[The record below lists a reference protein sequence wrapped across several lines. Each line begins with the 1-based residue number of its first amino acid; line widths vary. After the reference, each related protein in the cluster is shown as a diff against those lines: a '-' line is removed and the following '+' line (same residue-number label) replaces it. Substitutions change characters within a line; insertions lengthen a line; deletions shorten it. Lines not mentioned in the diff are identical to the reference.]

1 MATTSNMGLPIDV
14 VSTTPG
20 PAWATDL
27 EQTKLLI
34 DAHTHVSGYGV
45 PVPTAGLNINASI
58 PMGGFGLSSAGLM
71 GLSNQLTTSS
81 GSVNFLYAY
90 GGNLYWNQGSGVP
103 IQLTT
108 TTGLN
113 VSGFGG
119 ISGLAGTTGAW
130 TYSAA
135 LTTFIGTA
143 DTNKS
148 AAVDAGAVTIRET
161 NVANAKGVR
170 LKTTTGLAAD
180 YDLTMPASIPGITAS
195 SGVLMVSSA
204 GATGV
209 GRLGDYAFH
218 VYQDAGHSPYVVASQ
233 GYQTLFGNKVL
244 KDVGGG
250 WQVNQSGVYTIPADG
265 DWMFNVQMGGTVTT
279 GSGGFMAPVLVVN
292 SGDPASLTGIVALGP
307 SVLHWVGTREDEQ
320 FAGMTWL
327 YTNAKVGDKV
337 KAGLI
342 WDRVGNESSTMNCAG
357 MMQSGLNWFS
367 GYMVRGG

>member
-14 VSTTPG
+14 VSVTPG
-20 PAWATDL
+20 PGWATDL

-71 GLSNQLTTSS
+71 GLSNQLTT
-81 GSVNFLYAY
+81 
-90 GGNLYWNQGSGVP
+90 
-103 IQLTT
+103 

-113 VSGFGG
+113 ISGFGG
-119 ISGLAGTTGAW
+119 IAGLAGTTGAW

-180 YDLTMPASIPGITAS
+180 YDLTFPSALAATSGVMGIDSTGQIATGKLSVSGLMPCNQFYVYGEWASKTVPIGGFHTMFANRVVKDTAS
-195 SGVLMVSSA
+195 A
-204 GATGV
+204 YNQA
-209 GRLGDYAFH
+209 
-218 VYQDAGHSPYVVASQ
+218 Q
-233 GYQTLFGNKVL
+233 GI
-244 KDVGGG
+244 
-250 WQVNQSGVYTIPADG
+250 YTIPADG
-265 DWMFNVQMGGTVTT
+265 DWVFGWEMPGNVTT
-279 GSGGFMAPVLVVN
+279 GSGGFLQSQLMVN
-292 SGDPASLTGIVALGP
+292 SGAPTAYGASSKIWAGGSQGFTGIAHSLP
-307 SVLHWVGTREDEQ
+307 GT
-320 FAGMTWL
+320 FL
-327 YTNAKVGDKV
+327 YMNAKVGDRAKV
-337 KAGLI
+337 GIWWDEAG
-342 WDRVGNESSTMNCAG
+342 SHTAG
-357 MMQSGLNWFS
+357 QSAAVLLTS
-367 GYMVRGG
+367 GSNYFYGYQLR